1 MKLLTLY
8 AEKNHFL
15 KKFIEINDKETIQ
28 FQAGIFDGLELF
40 YESREKLLEI
50 IRYLDADIDAEQ
62 RLVLS
67 VDPENKVILHNLLDQ
82 KNELVEQILKQD
94 LEVIN
99 MIEVQKSHIIR
110 ELQDIKKNQRGLSG
124 YKLNQS
130 SVRLDE
136 EA

>member
-15 KKFIEINDKETIQ
+15 KKFVEINDKEIIQ
-28 FQAGIFDGLELF
+28 FQSGIFEGLEVF
-40 YESREKLLEI
+40 YENREKLLEI
-50 IRYLDADIDAEQ
+50 IRYLDSDIDAEQ
-62 RLVLS
+62 DSLVNIDKGSKALFR
-67 VDPENKVILHNLLDQ
+67 DLLDQ
-82 KNELVEQILKQD
+82 KNELVDQVLKQD
-94 LEVIN
+94 LEIIDL
-99 MIEVQKSHIIR
+99 IEMQKSQIIR